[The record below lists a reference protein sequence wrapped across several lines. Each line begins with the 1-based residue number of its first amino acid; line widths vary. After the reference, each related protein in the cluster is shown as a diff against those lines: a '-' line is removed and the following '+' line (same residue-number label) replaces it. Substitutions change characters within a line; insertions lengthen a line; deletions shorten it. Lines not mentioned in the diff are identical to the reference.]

1 MKADFEPL
9 TKLLKELL
17 SDKVEKVNVS
27 DRLADSPCV
36 PTTTGY
42 GWSAIMERIMQAQ
55 ALSDNLMISYMYPKK
70 TAEVNPTH
78 STFDQFAQKGVGRL
92 SGKMMKDL
100 I

>member
-9 TKLLKELL
+9 TKFKELF

-27 DRLADSPCV
+27 DRLADSPWV

-42 GWSAIMERIMQAQ
+42 GWSAIMERIMQAGAERQ
-55 ALSDNLMISYMYPKK
+55 LDDFLHVSKKDGGGQPHAL
-70 TAEVNPTH
+70 H
-78 STFDQFAQKGVGRL
+78 FDESAQKGVGRL
-92 SGKMMKDL
+92 SDKMMKDL